1 VSVVGLIPTM
11 RGAGIC
17 PAPVRMNTVSDRTAV
32 LPFSSLVG
40 QDAMKQALLLNAV
53 NPAIGGVLI
62 RGEKGTAKST
72 AVRGLAALLPYV
84 AVVAGCR
91 FQCDPGAPASWCDEC
106 RERARAGE
114 ILHSESRPMRVVEL
128 PVNAS
133 EDRVVGSIDVEAA
146 IKRGERRFEA
156 GLLAVANRNLLYVDE
171 VNLLDDHLVDVLLD
185 AAAMGVN
192 VVEREGVSLSHPAR
206 LMLVGTMNPEEG
218 DLRPQ
223 LLDRFGLCVEV
234 GGLQALDDRVS
245 VMERGM
251 RTDVALSS
259 HEERDQQR
267 LRDVIARAAELLA
280 LVRISRAMRQFIA
293 LICIDAGAV
302 GHRADLVISRTAQ
315 TICAWREAERLVDAG
330 STDAVQG
337 MEELVVNAADVVA
350 AAELALAHRRREHP
364 ASDGS
369 SSASPAEAARE
380 RMEEMRRDAEASA
393 AQSDS
398 TGETQDL
405 EAPQESTATSDQ
417 GEGASHGDQARATQS
432 TAMGPAQHFSGELFP
447 VRKIS
452 LPRDR
457 RSRKASGKRTQSKS
471 PDRRGRYVRAVQTEH
486 TSDVAFDATVRAAAP
501 HQLRRREEAA
511 AAGLVD
517 APALHLERQ
526 DLRQKVRRR
535 RTGTLIVF
543 VVDAS
548 ASMDAEQRMQATKGA
563 VLSLL
568 RDAYVRRD
576 KVSLVVFSGRS
587 ARVIL
592 QPTSSV
598 DLAEERLQRLAV
610 GGTTPL
616 THGLVAGL
624 RVVRTERLRDA
635 SVYPLVVLISD
646 GRGNI
651 SLFGEEPLLEAQRL
665 AAQIGTEHVRMLVID
680 SARDHITATPLPRV
694 GVATTPPRSQ
704 LFSGG
709 YGFNACLDLAER
721 SGGEYLGLYDL
732 SQGAILAGVERS
744 LRAR

>member
-1 VSVVGLIPTM
+1 MT
-11 RGAGIC
+11 
-17 PAPVRMNTVSDRTAV
+17 DRPGV
-32 LPFSSLVG
+32 LAFTSLVG
-40 QDAMKQALLLNAV
+40 QAAMKQSLLLNAV

-72 AVRGLAALLPYV
+72 AVRGLAALLPDV
-84 AVVAGCR
+84 TVVAGCR
-91 FQCDPGAPASWCDEC
+91 YQCDPATPAVWCEEC
-106 RERARAGE
+106 RARAHAGE
-114 ILHSESRPMRVVEL
+114 LLHSEVRAMRLVEL

-146 IKRGERRFEA
+146 IKHGERRYEP
-156 GLLAVANRNLLYVDE
+156 GLLAAANRNLLYVDE

-192 VVEREGVSLSHPAR
+192 TVEREGVSVSHPAR

-223 LLDRFGLCVEV
+223 LLDRFGLCVDV
-234 GGLQALDDRVS
+234 GGLQKLDDRVR
-245 VMERGM
+245 VMERALSP
-251 RTDVALSS
+251 TDVTAVDE
-259 HEERDQQR
+259 HAQER
-267 LRDVIARAAELLA
+267 LRGVIARATELLP
-280 LVRISRAMRQFIA
+280 LVRVPAAMRHFVA
-293 LICIDAGAV
+293 MICVDAGAV
-302 GHRADLVISRTAQ
+302 GHRADIVISRTAQ
-315 TICAWREAERLVDAG
+315 TICAWREAELLVDSGA
-330 STDAVQG
+330 TDPVGG
-337 MEELVVNAADVVA
+337 MDSLTVSAADVID
-350 AAELALAHRRREHP
+350 AAELALAHRRRDQP
-364 ASDGS
+364 APDS
-369 SSASPAEAARE
+369 SGAPSPTESARE
-380 RMEEMRRDAEASA
+380 RMEEMRKDAEASTSESEA
-393 AQSDS
+393 GAENDDSDS
-398 TGETQDL
+398 
-405 EAPQESTATSDQ
+405 PQESSGNAEESDGTSRGDKARSTESTAT
-417 GEGASHGDQARATQS
+417 GAAQLFTGD
-432 TAMGPAQHFSGELFP
+432 LFP

-457 RSRKASGKRTQSKS
+457 RSRKTSGKRTQSRS
-471 PDRRGRYVRAVQTEH
+471 QDRRGRYVRAEQSEK

-501 HQLRRREEAA
+501 HQLRRRDEAA
-511 AAGLVD
+511 AAGIVD
-517 APALHLERQ
+517 APVLHLERQ

-587 ARVIL
+587 ARVVL

-624 RVVRTERLRDA
+624 KVVRTERLRDA
-635 SVYPLVVLISD
+635 AVYPLLVLISD

-665 AAQIGTEHVRMLVID
+665 AAQIGAENVRMLVID
-680 SARDHITATPLPRV
+680 SARDHIAATPLPRV
-694 GVATTPPRSQ
+694 GTQAATPRSQ

-744 LRAR
+744 LRGR

>member
-1 VSVVGLIPTM
+1 MTD
-11 RGAGIC
+11 RAG
-17 PAPVRMNTVSDRTAV
+17 V
-32 LPFSSLVG
+32 LPFTSLVG
-40 QDAMKQALLLNAV
+40 QDAMKQALLVNAV

-62 RGEKGTAKST
+62 RGDKGTAKST
-72 AVRGLAALLPYV
+72 AVRGLAALLPDV
-84 AVVAGCR
+84 AVVVGCR
-91 FQCDPGAPASWCDEC
+91 FQCDPATPALWCEEC
-106 RERARAGE
+106 RLRARSGE
-114 ILHSESRPMRVVEL
+114 TMHSEVRPMRVVEL
-128 PVNAS
+128 PVNAT

-146 IKRGERRFEA
+146 IKRGERHFEP
-156 GLLAVANRNLLYVDE
+156 GLLAAANRNLLYVDE

-192 VVEREGVSLSHPAR
+192 TVEREGVSLSHPAR

-223 LLDRFGLCVEV
+223 LLDRFGLCVDV
-234 GGLQALDDRVS
+234 GGLQALDDRVR
-245 VMERGM
+245 VMERDTRDAAASAG
-251 RTDVALSS
+251 
-259 HEERDQQR
+259 EERDQQR
-267 LRDVIARAAELLA
+267 LRTVIARAVELLP
-280 LVRISRAMRQFIA
+280 LVDISRAMRQFIA
-293 LICIDAGAV
+293 LICVDAAVV
-302 GHRADLVISRTAQ
+302 GHRADIVISRTAQ
-315 TICAWREAERLVDAG
+315 TICAWREAEALVDAG
-330 STDAVQG
+330 ASDAVTG
-337 MEELVVNAADVVA
+337 MDSLAVTSADVVA
-350 AAELALAHRRREHP
+350 AAELALAHRRREH
-364 ASDGS
+364 
-369 SSASPAEAARE
+369 SSADSSGTPSPADSARE
-380 RMEEMRRDAEASA
+380 RLEEMRRSAEATA
-393 AQSDS
+393 AQS
-398 TGETQDL
+398 
-405 EAPQESTATSDQ
+405 ESTAESEDSETAEESSSTTEQ
-417 GEGASHGDQARATQS
+417 GEGASLGDQAKGTE
-432 TAMGPAQHFSGELFP
+432 TAASGVPQTFAGDLFA

-457 RSRKASGKRTQSKS
+457 RSRKASGKRSQSRS
-471 PDRRGRYVRAVQTEH
+471 QDRRGRYVRAVQTEH

-511 AAGLVD
+511 AAGIVD
-517 APALHLERQ
+517 APVLHLERQ

-576 KVSLVVFSGRS
+576 KVSLVVFSGRT

-624 RVVRTERLRDA
+624 KVVRTERLRDA

-665 AAQIGTEHVRMLVID
+665 AAQIGAEHVRMLVID

-694 GVATTPPRSQ
+694 GVGAVTSAPRSQ

-721 SGGEYLGLYDL
+721 SGGEYLGLFDL

-744 LRAR
+744 LRGR

>member
-1 VSVVGLIPTM
+1 MVAMVQ
-11 RGAGIC
+11 RAG
-17 PAPVRMNTVSDRTAV
+17 V
-32 LPFSSLVG
+32 LPFSALVG
-40 QDAMKQALLLNAV
+40 QETMKRALLLNAV

-62 RGEKGTAKST
+62 RGQKGTAKST
-72 AVRGLAALLPYV
+72 AVRGLSALLPDV

-91 FQCDPGAPASWCDEC
+91 FQCDPAAATAWCEEC
-106 RERARAGE
+106 RARFDAGE
-114 ILHSESRPMRVVEL
+114 SLLSVTRPMRVVEL

-146 IKRGERRFEA
+146 IKRGERHLQP
-156 GLLAVANRNLLYVDE
+156 GLLAQANRNLLYIDE

-192 VVEREGVSLSHPAR
+192 TVEREGVSLSHPAR

-218 DLRPQ
+218 ELRPQ
-223 LLDRFGLCVEV
+223 LLDRFGLCVDV
-234 GGLQALDDRVS
+234 SGLTSVEERVQ
-245 VMERGM
+245 VMERAVRGAA
-251 RTDVALSS
+251 TAPGDPAAES
-259 HEERDQQR
+259 H
-267 LRDVIARAAELLA
+267 LRAVIARATELLP
-280 LVRISRAMRQFIA
+280 LVVVPAAMRQFIA
-293 LICIDAGAV
+293 LVCVDAGTV
-302 GHRADLVISRTAQ
+302 GHRADIVISRTAQ
-315 TICAWREAERLVDAG
+315 TICAWREAEALVAAG
-330 STDAVQG
+330 SMDTAAG
-337 MEELVVNAADVVA
+337 MEALSVAAGDVIA
-350 AAELALAHRRREHP
+350 AAELALPHRRREHSADEAGGTP
-364 ASDGS
+364 A
-369 SSASPAEAARE
+369 PAETARD
-380 RMEEMRRDAEASA
+380 RLEEMRREAEAATAEAESEGP
-393 AQSDS
+393 SEDS
-398 TGETQDL
+398 
-405 EAPQESTATSDQ
+405 EAVPQEASSTEE
-417 GEGASHGDQARATQS
+417 GEGASVGDRARGPDASS
-432 TAMGPAQHFSGELFP
+432 TSPAQLFAGDLFP

-457 RSRKASGKRTQSKS
+457 RISKASGKRTQSRS
-471 PDRRGRYVRAVQTEH
+471 RDRRGRYVRAVQTEH
-486 TSDVAFDATVRAAAP
+486 TTDVAFDATVRAAAP
-501 HQLRRREEAA
+501 HQLRRRDEAA
-511 AAGLVD
+511 AAGIVD
-517 APALHLERQ
+517 APVLHLERH

-587 ARVIL
+587 ARVVL

-624 RVVRTERLRDA
+624 KVVRTERLRDA
-635 SVYPLVVLISD
+635 SVYPLIVLISD

-665 AAQIGTEHVRMLVID
+665 AAQIGAEHVRMLVID

-694 GVATTPPRSQ
+694 GAAGQPPRSP

-744 LRAR
+744 LRGR

>member
-1 VSVVGLIPTM
+1 M
-11 RGAGIC
+11 
-17 PAPVRMNTVSDRTAV
+17 
-32 LPFSSLVG
+32 PFSALVG
-40 QDAMKQALLLNAV
+40 QDAMKRALLLNAV

-62 RGEKGTAKST
+62 RGQKGTAKST
-72 AVRGLAALLPYV
+72 AVRGLTELLPDV
-84 AVVAGCR
+84 EVVAGCR
-91 FQCDPGAPASWCDEC
+91 FQCDPAAPGMLCDEC
-106 RERARAGE
+106 RARADAGE
-114 ILHSESRPMRVVEL
+114 TLHSVSRRMTLVEL

-146 IKRGERRFEA
+146 IKRGERRFEP
-156 GLLAVANRNLLYVDE
+156 GLLAAANRNLLYVDE

-192 VVEREGVSLSHPAR
+192 TVEREGVSLSHPAR

-218 DLRPQ
+218 ELRPQ
-223 LLDRFGLCVEV
+223 LLDRFGLCVDV
-234 GGLQALDDRVS
+234 GGLQGLGERVR
-245 VMERGM
+245 VMERVSREGEP
-251 RTDVALSS
+251 RSAG
-259 HEERDQQR
+259 ENAAQRR
-267 LRDVIARAAELLA
+267 LRATIARATELLP
-280 LVRISRAMRQFIA
+280 LVRVPAAMRQFIA
-293 LICIDAGAV
+293 LICVDAGAV
-302 GHRADLVISRTAQ
+302 GHRADIVISRTAQ
-315 TICAWREAERLVDAG
+315 TVCAWREAEALVADGNTDTVTALDAL
-330 STDAVQG
+330 SVTA
-337 MEELVVNAADVVA
+337 EDVIT
-350 AAELALAHRRREHP
+350 AAELALAHRRRDNPSQE
-364 ASDGS
+364 S
-369 SSASPAEAARE
+369 SSTTTSPTEAAAE
-380 RMEEMRRDAEASA
+380 RMEEMRRDAQAAADSEA
-393 AQSDS
+393 AQQADES
-398 TGETQDL
+398 EV
-405 EAPQESTATSDQ
+405 PQESTSAADEGTGSSQ
-417 GEGASHGDQARATQS
+417 GDEARAAES
-432 TAMGPAQHFSGELFP
+432 ASSAQPQLFAGDLFP

-457 RSRKASGKRTQSKS
+457 RTRKATGKRSQARSK
-471 PDRRGRYVRAVQTEH
+471 DRRGRYVRAVQTEH
-486 TSDVAFDATVRAAAP
+486 TTDVAFDATVRAAAP
-501 HQLRRREEAA
+501 HQQRRRSEAA
-511 AAGLVD
+511 AAGVVD
-517 APALHLERQ
+517 APVLHLERQ

-587 ARVIL
+587 ARVVL

-624 RVVRTERLRDA
+624 RVVRTERLRES
-635 SVYPLVVLISD
+635 SVYPLIVLISD

-665 AAQIGTEHVRMLVID
+665 AAQIGNEHVRMLVID
-680 SARDHITATPLPRV
+680 SARDHIAATPLPRV
-694 GVATTPPRSQ
+694 GVAAPSHSSARSP

-721 SGGEYLGLYDL
+721 CGGEYLGLYDL

-744 LRAR
+744 LRGR

>member
-1 VSVVGLIPTM
+1 MTE
-11 RGAGIC
+11 RAG
-17 PAPVRMNTVSDRTAV
+17 V
-32 LPFSSLVG
+32 LPFTSLVG

-72 AVRGLAALLPYV
+72 AVRGLAVLLPDV
-84 AVVAGCR
+84 TVVEGCR
-91 FQCDPGAPASWCDEC
+91 FQCDPGAPARWCEEC
-106 RERARAGE
+106 VARARGGE
-114 ILHSESRPMRVVEL
+114 TLRSVARPMRVVEL

-146 IKRGERRFEA
+146 IKRGERRFEP
-156 GLLAVANRNLLYVDE
+156 GLLAAANRNLLYVDE

-192 VVEREGVSLSHPAR
+192 TVEREGVSLSHPAR

-218 DLRPQ
+218 ELRPQ
-223 LLDRFGLCVEV
+223 LLDRFGLCVDV
-234 GGLQALDDRVS
+234 GGLRALDERVRVMQRDRRAAADTS
-245 VMERGM
+245 ADEDREQ
-251 RTDVALSS
+251 A
-259 HEERDQQR
+259 R
-267 LRDVIARAAELLA
+267 LRTVIERAIELLP
-280 LVRISRAMRQFIA
+280 LVNVSLPMRQFIA
-293 LICIDAGAV
+293 LICVEAGAI
-302 GHRADLVISRTAQ
+302 GHRADIVISRTAQ
-315 TICAWREAERLVDAG
+315 TICAWREAEALVDTALADTVTAMDQLQV
-330 STDAVQG
+330 S
-337 MEELVVNAADVVA
+337 AADVA
-350 AAELALAHRRREHP
+350 TAAELALAHRRREEP
-364 ASDGS
+364 SSDGS
-369 SSASPAEAARE
+369 GAPSPLEAARE
-380 RMEEMRRDAEASA
+380 RLEEMRHDTEAAAGESA
-393 AQSDS
+393 DEPQAND
-398 TGETQDL
+398 T
-405 EAPQESTATSDQ
+405 EAPQESTSSTEQ
-417 GEGASHGDQARATQS
+417 GESAAHGDQARGTES
-432 TAMGPAQHFSGELFP
+432 TGSGMPELFSGDLFP

-457 RSRKASGKRTQSKS
+457 RSRKATGKRSQSRS
-471 PDRRGRYVRAVQTEH
+471 PDRRGRYVRAVQSEH

-511 AAGLVD
+511 AAGVVD
-517 APALHLERQ
+517 APVLHLERQ

-576 KVSLVVFSGRS
+576 KVALVVFSGRS

-592 QPTSSV
+592 QPTASV

-624 RVVRTERLRDA
+624 KVVRTERLRDA
-635 SVYPLVVLISD
+635 SVYPLMVLISD

-651 SLFGEEPLLEAQRL
+651 SLFGEEPLLEAQRM
-665 AAQIGTEHVRMLVID
+665 AAQIGAERVHTLVID
-680 SARDHITATPLPRV
+680 SARDHTTARSLPPV
-694 GVATTPPRSQ
+694 GGAARPARSQ

>member
-1 VSVVGLIPTM
+1 M
-11 RGAGIC
+11 RERAG
-17 PAPVRMNTVSDRTAV
+17 V
-32 LPFSSLVG
+32 LPFSALVG
-40 QDAMKQALLLNAV
+40 QDAMKRALLLNAV

-62 RGEKGTAKST
+62 RGQKGTAKST
-72 AVRGLAALLPYV
+72 AVRGLTELLPDV
-84 AVVAGCR
+84 EVVAGCR
-91 FQCDPGAPASWCDEC
+91 FHCDPSAPGLLCDEC
-106 RERARAGE
+106 RARADAGE
-114 ILHSESRPMRVVEL
+114 TLHSESRPMMLVEL

-146 IKRGERRFEA
+146 IKRGERRFEP
-156 GLLAVANRNLLYVDE
+156 GLLAAANRNLLYVDE

-192 VVEREGVSLSHPAR
+192 TVEREGVSLSHPAR

-218 DLRPQ
+218 ELRPQ
-223 LLDRFGLCVEV
+223 LLDRFGLCVDV
-234 GGLQALDDRVS
+234 GGLQALGDRVR
-245 VMERGM
+245 VMERTSRQGAP
-251 RTDVALSS
+251 RTDVDNAA
-259 HEERDQQR
+259 QQR
-267 LRDVIARAAELLA
+267 LRVTIERATELLP
-280 LVRISRAMRQFIA
+280 LVNVPAAMRQFIA
-293 LICIDAGAV
+293 LICVDAGAV
-302 GHRADLVISRTAQ
+302 GHRADIVISRTAQ
-315 TICAWREAERLVDAG
+315 TVCAWREAEALVAAG
-330 STDAVQG
+330 GTDPITAV
-337 MEELVVNAADVVA
+337 EALSVTAEDVIT
-350 AAELALAHRRREHP
+350 AAELALAHRRRDRSSP
-364 ASDGS
+364 DS
-369 SSASPAEAARE
+369 SSTTGSPAESAAE
-380 RMEEMRRDAEASA
+380 RMEELRNSAENAAADSETSPEAEEADAPSESVSSAEEGTGSSQGDEARAADSA
-393 AQSDS
+393 AAAQ
-398 TGETQDL
+398 
-405 EAPQESTATSDQ
+405 PQLFA
-417 GEGASHGDQARATQS
+417 GD
-432 TAMGPAQHFSGELFP
+432 LFP

-457 RSRKASGKRTQSKS
+457 RTRKATGKRTQARSK
-471 PDRRGRYVRAVQTEH
+471 DRRGRYVRAVQTEH
-486 TSDVAFDATVRAAAP
+486 TTDVAFDATVRAAAP
-501 HQLRRREEAA
+501 HQRRRRSEAA
-511 AAGLVD
+511 ASGAVD
-517 APALHLERQ
+517 TPALHLERQ

-576 KVSLVVFSGRS
+576 KVSLVVFSGRN
-587 ARVIL
+587 ARVVL

-624 RVVRTERLRDA
+624 RVVRTERLREA
-635 SVYPLVVLISD
+635 SVYPLIVLISD

-665 AAQIGTEHVRMLVID
+665 AAQIGNEHVRMLVID
-680 SARDHITATPLPRV
+680 SARDHIAATPLPRV
-694 GVATTPPRSQ
+694 GAAAPSPPARSP

-744 LRAR
+744 LRSR

>member
-1 VSVVGLIPTM
+1 MKG
-11 RGAGIC
+11 RAG
-17 PAPVRMNTVSDRTAV
+17 VM
-32 LPFSSLVG
+32 PFSALVG
-40 QDAMKQALLLNAV
+40 QDAMKRALLLNAV

-62 RGEKGTAKST
+62 RGQKGTAKST
-72 AVRGLAALLPYV
+72 AVRGLTELLPDV
-84 AVVAGCR
+84 EVVAGCR
-91 FQCDPGAPASWCDEC
+91 FQCDPGAPGLLCDEC
-106 RERARAGE
+106 RARADAGE
-114 ILHSESRPMRVVEL
+114 TLHSESRRMTLVEL

-146 IKRGERRFEA
+146 IKRGERRFEP
-156 GLLAVANRNLLYVDE
+156 GLLAAANRNLLYVDE

-192 VVEREGVSLSHPAR
+192 TVEREGVSLSHPAR

-218 DLRPQ
+218 ELRPQ
-223 LLDRFGLCVEV
+223 LLDRFGLCVDV
-234 GGLQALDDRVS
+234 GGLQGLGDRVR
-245 VMERGM
+245 VMERASREGAP
-251 RTDVALSS
+251 RSVDENAAQ
-259 HEERDQQR
+259 RR
-267 LRDVIARAAELLA
+267 LRATIARATELLP
-280 LVRISRAMRQFIA
+280 LVRVPAAMRQFIA
-293 LICIDAGAV
+293 LICVDAGAV
-302 GHRADLVISRTAQ
+302 GHRADIVISRTAQ
-315 TICAWREAERLVDAG
+315 TVCAWREAEALLAAGGTDPVTAVDAL
-330 STDAVQG
+330 SVTA
-337 MEELVVNAADVVA
+337 EDVIT
-350 AAELALAHRRREHP
+350 AAELALVHRRRDRPSQE
-364 ASDGS
+364 S
-369 SSASPAEAARE
+369 SSATSSPTESAAERL
-380 RMEEMRRDAEASA
+380 EELRRDAEAAADSEA
-393 AQSDS
+393 AQQAEES
-398 TGETQDL
+398 EV
-405 EAPQESTATSDQ
+405 PQESMSAAD
-417 GEGASHGDQARATQS
+417 EGTGSSRGDEARAAES
-432 TAMGPAQHFSGELFP
+432 ASSAQPQLFAGDLFP

-457 RSRKASGKRTQSKS
+457 RTRKATGKRSQARSK
-471 PDRRGRYVRAVQTEH
+471 DRRGRYVRAVQTEH
-486 TSDVAFDATVRAAAP
+486 TTDVAFDATVRAAAP
-501 HQLRRREEAA
+501 HQRRRRSEAA
-511 AAGLVD
+511 AAGIVD

-587 ARVIL
+587 ARVVL

-624 RVVRTERLRDA
+624 RVVRTERLRES
-635 SVYPLVVLISD
+635 SVYPLIVLISD

-665 AAQIGTEHVRMLVID
+665 AAQIGNEHVRMLVID
-680 SARDHITATPLPRV
+680 SARDHIAATPLPRV
-694 GVATTPPRSQ
+694 GVAAPSHSSSRSP

-744 LRAR
+744 LRGR

>member
-1 VSVVGLIPTM
+1 MI
-11 RGAGIC
+11 
-17 PAPVRMNTVSDRTAV
+17 DRPGV
-32 LPFSSLVG
+32 LPFTSLVG
-40 QDAMKQALLLNAV
+40 QAAMKQALLLNAV

-72 AVRGLAALLPYV
+72 AVRALAPLLPDV

-91 FQCDPGAPASWCDEC
+91 FQCDPGAPAVWCDEC
-106 RERARAGE
+106 RARAHSGE
-114 ILHSESRPMRVVEL
+114 LLHSELRPMRVVEL

-146 IKRGERRFEA
+146 IKKGERRFEP
-156 GLLAVANRNLLYVDE
+156 GLLAAANRNLLYVDE

-185 AAAMGVN
+185 AAAMGIN
-192 VVEREGVSLSHPAR
+192 TVEREGVSVSHPAR
-206 LMLVGTMNPEEG
+206 LMLVGTMNLEEG
-218 DLRPQ
+218 ELRPQ
-223 LLDRFGLCVEV
+223 LLDRFGLCVDV
-234 GGLQALDDRVS
+234 GGLQVLDDRVS
-245 VMERGM
+245 VMERA
-251 RTDVALSS
+251 THAPDATIA
-259 HEERDQQR
+259 EETAQDR
-267 LRDVIARAAELLA
+267 LRAVIARSTELLP
-280 LVRISRAMRQFIA
+280 LIRISAAMRQFVA
-293 LICIDAGAV
+293 LICVDAAAV
-302 GHRADLVISRTAQ
+302 GHRADIVISRTAQ

-330 STDAVQG
+330 STDPVIG
-337 MEELVVNAADVVA
+337 MDALTVSAADVIN
-350 AAELALAHRRREHP
+350 AAELALAHRRREQ
-364 ASDGS
+364 
-369 SSASPAEAARE
+369 ASPDSSGAPSPTEATRE
-380 RMEEMRRDAEASA
+380 RMEEMRQSAEASTA
-393 AQSDS
+393 ESESLAETEDS
-398 TGETQDL
+398 
-405 EAPQESTATSDQ
+405 EAPQESSTTADEA
-417 GEGASHGDQARATQS
+417 EGASHGDQARGTEATAS
-432 TAMGPAQHFSGELFP
+432 GPPQVFAGDLFS

-457 RSRKASGKRTQSKS
+457 RSRKTSGKRTQSRS
-471 PDRRGRYVRAVQTEH
+471 QDRRGRYVRAVQTEK

-511 AAGLVD
+511 AAGIVD
-517 APALHLERQ
+517 APVLHLERQ

-587 ARVIL
+587 ARVVL

-598 DLAEERLQRLAV
+598 DLAEQRLQRLAV

-624 RVVRTERLRDA
+624 KVVRTERLRDA
-635 SVYPLVVLISD
+635 AVYPLIVLISD

-665 AAQIGTEHVRMLVID
+665 AAQIGAEHVRMLVID
-680 SARDHITATPLPRV
+680 SARDHIAATALPRV
-694 GVATTPPRSQ
+694 GPPAKPPRSQ

-744 LRAR
+744 LRGR